1 MAKTFWDD
9 VKAAI
14 NSGATIIADKS
25 EEYLAYTMIKK
36 EIFTLNHQQRKLFTE
51 LGLKTYSIVTK
62 KKDAQVVS
70 NTKIQELIKKIK
82 KVQADIKNQEKQLQ
96 QLKKATSQKNK
107 KSSSESKEEA
117 ASPGKTTRKTKKSS
131 PKTGKASKGK
141 TS

>member
-1 MAKTFWDD
+1 MANTFWDD

-25 EEYLAYTMIKK
+25 EEYLAYTIIKK
-36 EIFTLNHQQRKLFTE
+36 EIFTLTHQQRKLFTE
-51 LGLKTYSIVTK
+51 LGQKTYSIVTK

-96 QLKKATSQKNK
+96 QLKKTTSQKNK
-107 KSSSESKEEA
+107 KSSSESKKEA
-117 ASPGKTTRKTKKSS
+117 ATPGKTTRKTKKSS